1 MDTSLHRFKLLFL
14 WLLPSGIEIAFYIFI
29 TAVSF
34 LASSMDIVRELL
46 FVSGDFNPI
55 RSAIASIDTLLQ
67 NFVGERIAGSLSLA
81 IFWGIVGLFVNLL
94 WWLGSNF
101 STELSNDLVFSKY
114 VHPSNADP
122 KSHLREFFQR
132 TFIRTTVAIIAIIYT
147 NFFFSQGLPRIS
159 ATYADV
165 IANWSTTKDIKSA
178 IVAIIAE
185 IVMLHIFV
193 VLARLLLL
201 RKTVFDR

>member
-1 MDTSLHRFKLLFL
+1 MDTTLNRFKLLGL
-14 WLLPSGIEIAFYIFI
+14 WLLPSGIELAFYIFI
-29 TAVSF
+29 TAVTF
-34 LASSMDIVRELL
+34 VASSMDVVRDLL
-46 FVSGDFNPI
+46 FVTGDFNPI
-55 RSAIASIDTLLQ
+55 RSAIAFIDTLLQ

-81 IFWGIVGLFVNLL
+81 IFWGIIGLIVNLI

-114 VHPSNADP
+114 VHPSNSDP

-132 TFIRTTVAIIAIIYT
+132 TIIRTTVAIIAIVYT
-147 NFFFSQGLPRIS
+147 NYFLSQGLPRIS
-159 ATYADV
+159 ATFADV
-165 IANWSTTKDIKSA
+165 INNWSATKDYLSA

-185 IVMLHIFV
+185 IVMLHMFI

-201 RKTVFDR
+201 RKQIFDR